1 MSGEIKIVYE
11 EVESSI
17 TNMERATQSLELVFP
32 SSLGGENALDAVT
45 RLNELMQ
52 ALQQTFLAYK
62 ELLIQN
68 EIDTRQS
75 VQMMRRT
82 DEEVAT
88 GISRP
93 SH

>member
-1 MSGEIKIVYE
+1 
-11 EVESSI
+11 
-17 TNMERATQSLELVFP
+17 
-32 SSLGGENALDAVT
+32 
-45 RLNELMQ
+45 MQ

>member
-11 EVESSI
+11 EVERSI
-17 TNMERATQSLELVFP
+17 TNMERAAQSLEPVFP

-75 VQMMRRT
+75 VQMMCRT